1 MMKFRE
7 NEEAVSPVI
16 GVILMVAITVIL
28 AAVIA
33 AFVFGMTSD
42 MPDTTKNVVISVKAA
57 TGNNIMIAIEGGSD
71 LPRLDHL
78 TVIVEKNDGSS
89 AGTYYTQVEGD
100 KRSLTEGSSTTSS
113 TTSKPGDFTIGS
125 TWQTTATPAPLA
137 EDGSEHVIVIGSFN
151 DGSEQKLVDTYL

>member
-7 NEEAVSPVI
+7 NEDAVSPVI

-33 AFVFGMTSD
+33 AFVFGMSSD
-42 MPDTTKNVVISVKAA
+42 MPDTTKNVAISVKAA

-71 LPRLDHL
+71 LPRLEHL
-78 TVIVEKNDGSS
+78 KVIVEKNDGSPV
-89 AGTYYTQVEGD
+89 GTYYTQDTD
-100 KRSLTEGSSTTSS
+100 KKIDTDSS

-125 TWQTTATPAPLA
+125 TWQTTATLAPLA